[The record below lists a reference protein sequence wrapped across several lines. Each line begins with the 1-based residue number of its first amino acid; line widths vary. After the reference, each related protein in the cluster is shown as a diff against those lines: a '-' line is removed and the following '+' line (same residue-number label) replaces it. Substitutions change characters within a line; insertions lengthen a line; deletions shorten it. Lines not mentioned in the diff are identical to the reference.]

1 MDSTSISIALSG
13 SGGTGVMT
21 AGSLLLDVAARAG
34 YYGLMTRT
42 LGPQIRGGEAAA
54 LMRLGVAEVRSPD
67 DAYHMLLALDW
78 GNIERFAAEI
88 PLNAE
93 SIVVSDPAHGPVPE
107 VIASTGARLV
117 EIPLGALAAT
127 VADGRPNMVALGVLA
142 ALLGLT
148 LEHTNAVVA
157 AELAD
162 RDDETL
168 AASLGAVQAGF
179 SAADPCVCPVTLA
192 PPAST
197 ATGTPRWALS
207 GNEATGA
214 GALRGG
220 VRFVAAYPITPATDI
235 LEYLAVHLPRLGGA
249 LVQAE
254 DELASINMILGSSFG
269 GTPSLTATSGPGL
282 ALMTESIGLGIAS
295 EVPVVICNVMR
306 GGPSTGIPTKSE
318 QSDLNIAIHG
328 VHGDAPHVVT
338 APTLISDC
346 VFTTQW
352 SVHLAECLQVP
363 VITLSDQAMGQA
375 RTVIDAPAI
384 VPLSGQRKLATTTVE
399 HYERYEVTADG
410 ISPMALPGTPGL
422 EYTAD
427 GLEHSPRGTPSTQA
441 AHHQEQLDK
450 RQRKL
455 LQFDYGPFWADIAGD
470 GGIAILTWGSVTG
483 AAMEAAERLRKGGVA
498 VKVIA
503 MRLLSPALPDRLA
516 DALVGVDRVLVVEQS
531 HSQQFLHYL
540 RGHFTLPA
548 RTRTHARPGPVSIR
562 PAEIM
567 AAVDD
572 LFQEA

>member
-54 LMRLGVAEVRSPD
+54 LMRLGVAEVTGPD
-67 DAYHMLLALDW
+67 DTYHMLLALDW
-78 GNIERFAAEI
+78 GNIERFSAEI

-93 SIVVSDPAHGPVPE
+93 SIVISDPVHGLVPE

-127 VADGRPNMVALGVLA
+127 VADGRPNMVALGVLT

-148 LEHTNAVVA
+148 HEHTTAVVA

-179 SAADPCVCPVTLA
+179 SAADPCVCPVTLS
-192 PPAST
+192 PPAR
-197 ATGTPRWALS
+197 AVGTPRWALS
-207 GNEATGA
+207 GNEATGV

-338 APTLISDC
+338 APTSISDC

-384 VPLSGQRKLATTTVE
+384 VPLNGQRKLATTTVE

-470 GGIAILTWGSVTG
+470 GAIAILTWGSVTG
-483 AAMEAAERLRKGGVA
+483 AAMEAAERLRRGGVA

-540 RGHFTLPA
+540 RGHFALPV

>member
-21 AGSLLLDVAARAG
+21 AGSLLLDAAAKAG

-54 LMRLGVAEVRSPD
+54 LMRLGIREVSGPD
-67 DAYHMLLALDW
+67 DSFHVLLALDW

-88 PLNAE
+88 ALNAR
-93 SIVVSDPAHGPVPE
+93 SAVITDPANGPVPE
-107 VIASTGARLV
+107 LIAATGVRVID
-117 EIPLGALAAT
+117 IPLAALAARIE
-127 VADGRPNMVALGVLA
+127 DGRPNMVAVGLLG
-142 ALLGLT
+142 ALLGLPAS
-148 LEHTNAVVA
+148 LLIDVIGAR
-157 AELAD
+157 LAD
-162 RDDETL
+162 RDEATRQ
-168 AASLGAVQAGF
+168 ASLGAMQAGID
-179 SAADPCVCPVTLA
+179 AAAQCPCQITLA
-192 PPAST
+192 PPRAAEPGNT
-197 ATGTPRWALS
+197 RWALS

-235 LEYLAVHLPRLGGA
+235 LEYLAVQLPRVGGA

-254 DELASINMILGSSFG
+254 DELASINMILGASFG
-269 GTPSLTATSGPGL
+269 GAPSLTATSGPGL
-282 ALMTESIGLGIAS
+282 ALMTESIGLGVAS
-295 EVPVVICNVMR
+295 ETPVVICNVMR

-318 QSDLNIAIHG
+318 QSDLNIALYG
-328 VHGDAPHVVT
+328 LHGDAPHVVT
-338 APTLISDC
+338 APTSISDC

-375 RTVIDAPAI
+375 RSVIDAPAT
-384 VPLSGQRKLATTTVE
+384 VTLHGQRKIATTVE
-399 HYERYEVTADG
+399 HYARYEVTDDG

-441 AHHQEQLDK
+441 AHHLEQLDK

-455 LQFDYGPFWADIAGD
+455 TQFDYGPWWAHTEGD
-470 GGIAILTWGSVTG
+470 GSTAILVWGSVT
-483 AAMEAAERLRKGGVA
+483 APALEAAARLRRDGVA

-503 MRLLSPALPDRLA
+503 LRLLAPALPERLSA
-516 DALVGVDRVLVVEQS
+516 ELTGVRRVLVVEQS
-531 HSQQFLHYL
+531 HSQQFMHYL
-540 RGHFTLPA
+540 RGHFNLPNQ
-548 RTRTHARPGPVSIR
+548 THGYARPGPVSIR
-562 PAEIM
+562 PGEIV
-567 AAVDD
+567 AAIDAMP
-572 LFQEA
+572 QEA

>member
-1 MDSTSISIALSG
+1 
-13 SGGTGVMT
+13 
-21 AGSLLLDVAARAG
+21 
-34 YYGLMTRT
+34 
-42 LGPQIRGGEAAA
+42 
-54 LMRLGVAEVRSPD
+54 
-67 DAYHMLLALDW
+67 
-78 GNIERFAAEI
+78 
-88 PLNAE
+88 
-93 SIVVSDPAHGPVPE
+93 
-107 VIASTGARLV
+107 
-117 EIPLGALAAT
+117 
-127 VADGRPNMVALGVLA
+127 
-142 ALLGLT
+142 
-148 LEHTNAVVA
+148 
-157 AELAD
+157 
-162 RDDETL
+162 
-168 AASLGAVQAGF
+168 
-179 SAADPCVCPVTLA
+179 
-192 PPAST
+192 
-197 ATGTPRWALS
+197 
-207 GNEATGA
+207 
-214 GALRGG
+214 
-220 VRFVAAYPITPATDI
+220 
-235 LEYLAVHLPRLGGA
+235 
-249 LVQAE
+249 
-254 DELASINMILGSSFG
+254 MILGSSFG

-338 APTLISDC
+338 APTSISDC

-352 SVHLAECLQVP
+352 SVYLAECLQVP

-384 VPLSGQRKLATTTVE
+384 VPLNGQRKLATTTVE

-540 RGHFTLPA
+540 RGHFALPA
-548 RTRTHARPGPVSIR
+548 RTRPHARPGPVSIR

>member
-21 AGSLLLDVAARAG
+21 AGSLLLDVAAKAG

-54 LMRLGVAEVRSPD
+54 LMRLGVSEVSGPD
-67 DAYHMLLALDW
+67 DTYHVLLALDW

-88 PLNAE
+88 SLDE
-93 SIVVSDPAHGPVPE
+93 RSTIITDPANGAVPE
-107 VIASTGARLV
+107 VISASGARIV
-117 EIPLGALAAT
+117 EVPLKQLAAT
-127 VADGRPNMVALGVLA
+127 AEEGRPNMVALGVLG
-142 ALLGLT
+142 ALLGLQPA
-148 LEHTNAVVA
+148 LMDEVVGA
-157 AELAD
+157 KLAD
-162 RDDETL
+162 RGDEAQT
-168 AASLGAVQAGF
+168 ASLVAMRAGI
-179 SAADPCVCPVTLA
+179 AAAESCDGQIRLA
-192 PPAST
+192 PPLA
-197 ATGTPRWALS
+197 ATHGKSRWALS

-235 LEYLAVHLPRLGGA
+235 LEYLAMQLPRLGGA

-269 GTPSLTATSGPGL
+269 GSASLTATSGPGL
-282 ALMTESIGLGIAS
+282 ALMTESIGLGIAA

-318 QSDLNIAIHG
+318 QSDLNIAIYG

-338 APTLISDC
+338 APTSISDC

-375 RTVIDAPAI
+375 RTVIDAPDA
-384 VPLSGQRKLATTTVE
+384 VALDGQRKLATTTVE
-399 HYERYEVTADG
+399 HYQRYEVTDDG
-410 ISPMALPGTPGL
+410 VSPMALPGTPGL

-427 GLEHSPRGTPSTQA
+427 GLEHSPRGTPSSQA
-441 AHHQEQLDK
+441 AHHLEQLDK

-455 LQFDYGPFWADIAGD
+455 QQFDYGAWWARTEGE
-470 GGIAILTWGSVTG
+470 GSVAILTWGSVTS
-483 AAMEAAERLRKGGVA
+483 AAMEAADRLRAQGTC

-503 MRLLSPALPDRLA
+503 MRLLAPALPERLA
-516 DALVGVDRVLVVEQS
+516 EALTGVDRVLVVEQS

-540 RGHFTLPA
+540 RGHFDLPTQTLGY
-548 RTRTHARPGPVSIR
+548 ARPGPVSIR

-567 AAVDD
+567 AAVNAMA
-572 LFQEA
+572 QEA